1 MPKNTDHPRQHWLLL
16 GTIYGPMIGHTLGKV
31 VVGAR
36 HKVRDDTL
44 DVFWYAFY
52 GLLIGLALGL
62 IADVLAQCGRRS
74 VGPSNT
80 DAFARAHSFLW
91 LLLPVAVVLYGLL
104 LPAFNAA
111 R

>member
-1 MPKNTDHPRQHWLLL
+1 M
-16 GTIYGPMIGHTLGKV
+16 YGPMIGHTLGTI

-36 HKVRDDTL
+36 RKLRDDTL

-62 IADVLAQCGRRS
+62 IAEVLARFGRPS
-74 VGPSNT
+74 VGPSTT
-80 DAFARAHSFLW
+80 DPFDRAHFFLW
-91 LLLPVAVVLYGLL
+91 SLLPVAVLLYGLL